1 MPSIADTSKRRTDC
15 VDSFFESAL
24 LDRAA
29 EEGQNLKIRD
39 LHTECAPLSNVVDTA
54 SVH

>member
-1 MPSIADTSKRRTDC
+1 MPFIADTPKRRTER

-24 LDRAA
+24 PDRAP

-39 LHTECAPLSNVVDTA
+39 LHTGCAPLSNVVDTA